1 MRTRLEESCR
11 RALSRPLACLGFML
25 FACLSSLA
33 LIQAADD
40 KPKPKRQDTEVGKLL
55 TRLDAVQNRAGQ
67 DEWSIVLRDMILL
80 GPKAVPELIV
90 EMDAAKSDM
99 SMRCLAFVLRGI
111 GDKRAIPCLIR
122 AIPRSCIRPGS
133 DMGYRA
139 NDPKLLAFMQEHDTE
154 GKVGGSHFSFGRPIN
169 EIRAALQKLSGA
181 KHGEDEIV
189 HVFLEGTPRQQYL
202 QRALYQRCAER
213 WAAWWELHA
222 KEYVDDPAYAHIA
235 LTPLAAPASLT
246 RAFPQGPQVQVD
258 GSHSN
263 HILESVLD
271 PKSQRVF
278 LDLDTGRSSKLPDY
292 LRAAAGNP
300 ERLDDIV
307 AWAAREGYD
316 LMCTQYTPPGGKQSH
331 YVLRGLGLTL
341 WQIETDGWKS
351 IETDIHE
358 SKPLNMGLRTE
369 GILARFDSLRGR
381 YVPDET
387 ATFLFQ
393 TREGGYGA
401 IFVGVEVYDDSQKP
415 GGFSQ
420 GNDELNPVAFHK
432 GRRFAYTLV
441 SGPEERSAKREAEKP
456 MAK

>member
-1 MRTRLEESCR
+1 MRTQFGESC
-11 RALSRPLACLGFML
+11 SP
-25 FACLSSLA
+25 LSSRAGVFLG
-33 LIQAADD
+33 LILIGFLSSPLFIQAADD
-40 KPKPKRQDTEVGKLL
+40 PKPKRQDTEVGKLL
-55 TRLDAVQNRAGQ
+55 NRLDETRSKAGQ
-67 DEWSIVLRDMILL
+67 DEWTMALRDLILL

-90 EMDAAKSDM
+90 EMDATQSDM
-99 SMRCLAFVLRGI
+99 SMRCVAYALRGI

-122 AIPRSCIRPGS
+122 AIPKSCIRPGS
-133 DMGYRA
+133 DMGYLA
-139 NDPKLLAFMQEHDTE
+139 KDPKLLAFMQEHDIE
-154 GKVGGSHFSFGRPIN
+154 GKVGGKHFGFGRPIN
-169 EIRAALQKLSGA
+169 EIRAALQKLTGT

-189 HVFLEGTPRQQYL
+189 HVFLQGTPRQQYL
-202 QRALYQRCAER
+202 QRSLYQRCAER
-213 WAAWWELHA
+213 WAAWWEVHA
-222 KEYVDDPAYAHIA
+222 KEFVDDPTYAHVK
-235 LTPLAAPASLT
+235 LTPLTEPTSVA

-258 GSHSN
+258 GRHGN

-271 PKSQRVF
+271 PKAKRVF
-278 LDLDTGRSSKLPDY
+278 LDLDTGRSTKLPDF
-292 LRAAAGNP
+292 LRPAAGKE

-316 LMCTQYTPPGGKQSH
+316 LMCTQYTPPGSNQSH

-381 YVPDET
+381 YVPGET

-393 TREGGYGA
+393 TREGGYGD

-415 GGFSQ
+415 GGISQ
-420 GNDELNPVAFHK
+420 GDDELNPVAFNK
-432 GRRFAYTLV
+432 GRRFAYSLI
-441 SGPEERSAKREAEKP
+441 SAPEPPPAGIETEKP
-456 MAK
+456 KAK